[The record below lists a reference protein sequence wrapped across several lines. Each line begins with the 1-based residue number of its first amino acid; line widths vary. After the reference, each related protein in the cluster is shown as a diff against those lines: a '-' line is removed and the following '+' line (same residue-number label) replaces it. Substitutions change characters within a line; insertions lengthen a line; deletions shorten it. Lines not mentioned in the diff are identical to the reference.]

1 MATKVIIPHTG
12 EKETTGTI
20 GIWFKHEG
28 ERVNHGEPLC
38 TIETDKASLEIQ
50 APCAGVLRRIFFPR
64 DSQVSVGDCVAI
76 IGDENEDIASL
87 EEEILR
93 K

>member
-28 ERVNHGEPLC
+28 ERVTAGEPLC

-50 APCAGVLRRIFFPR
+50 APCSGFLRRIFASR

-76 IGDENEDIASL
+76 IGEENEDITFL
-87 EEEILR
+87 EAEIL
-93 K
+93 KK